1 MCLRITQ
8 KERCGH
14 AGQQRRR
21 IDLHEVHG
29 SLRIGTVRFEETIR
43 IPPALFAAEQ
53 HLPVGGGLFE
63 ILLIRHPRQLQRF
76 LKKPKSA
83 EKIYRNKEDGKYNA
97 DYLIV
102 HHLHSIP
109 HAVFRNCY

>member
-1 MCLRITQ
+1 M
-8 KERCGH
+8 
-14 AGQQRRR
+14 
-21 IDLHEVHG
+21 DLSG
-29 SLRIGTVRFEETIR
+29 SELYALKKRFVY
-43 IPPALFAAEQ
+43 PQPLFAAEQ

-102 HHLHSIP
+102 HHL
-109 HAVFRNCY
+109 